1 MNYLDLSIIDIH
13 AALLEGKI
21 TPLELVN
28 EAIFRAKADG
38 NNAFEY
44 ICEKEAIA
52 QVQTLDPTKKNNLL
66 WGIPFV
72 LKDNYSTKGIPTCA
86 SSNILKG
93 YKPIFSSEV
102 YDRLIN
108 QGAILIGKTTLDELA
123 MGGTGTSGHLGTTFN
138 PWDSSHQHLV
148 GGSSCGSAAAISA
161 GIVPLA
167 IGSDTGDSVRKPA
180 SYAGLVGIKPTWGRI
195 SRFGLFPF
203 APSMDHVAYFTR
215 SVKDATL
222 TLETLAGRDVKDM
235 TSSEASV
242 PQYLANINSN
252 IKGLRVAIIDEIIN
266 CIANKE
272 IISSFNKTLLELE
285 KRGAIINHVSLD
297 IKLCKAIYP
306 TYIVISCA
314 EATSNNA
321 NLDGLKFGDR
331 KDGKTY
337 EEVITKTRTEG
348 FSELIKRR
356 FIIGGYS
363 LLKENQE
370 DIFIRAQKCRCLIVN
385 KINEILKDNDIIY
398 SPASPTTAPLV
409 SKNESDK
416 LSNEYLIADNH
427 LIIANFAGL
436 PSLTLP
442 IGFDKG
448 LPFGGSVTGRAFDEQ
463 TVFNIS
469 LALEEITG
477 LINIMP
483 KERRTA

>member
-1 MNYLDLSIIDIH
+1 MDYLDLSIEEIH
-13 AALLEGKI
+13 QAILDGKV
-21 TPLELVN
+21 TPLDLTN
-28 EAIFRAKADG
+28 AAIAKAKADN

-44 ICEKEAIA
+44 ICEKEALEA
-52 QVQTLDPTKKNNLL
+52 VNNLDPTKKNNLL

-72 LKDNYSTKGIPTCA
+72 LKDNFSTKDIPTCA

-93 YKPIFSSEV
+93 YLPIFSSETHLKLV
-102 YDRLIN
+102 E

-123 MGGTGTSGHLGTTFN
+123 MGGTGTSSHLGPTFN
-138 PWDSSHQHLV
+138 PWDPSHKHQI

-180 SYAGLVGIKPTWGRI
+180 SYGGLVGFKPTWGRI

-215 SVKDATL
+215 TVKDSAIV
-222 TLETLAGRDVKDM
+222 LETLAGRDEKDA
-235 TSSEASV
+235 TSSNRPVES
-242 PQYLANINSN
+242 YYKNINSH
-252 IKGLRVAIIDEIIN
+252 IEGLKIAVIDEICEFIT
-266 CIANKE
+266 NKDIRKE
-272 IISSFNKTLLELE
+272 YEKTLLALE

-297 IKLCKAIYP
+297 IQLCKAIYP
-306 TYIVISCA
+306 TYIVLSCA

-321 NLDGLKFGDR
+321 CLDGVKFGQQIE
-331 KDGKTY
+331 GKTY
-337 EEVITKTRTEG
+337 EEVVKNTRTQG

-363 LLKENQE
+363 LLRENRE
-370 DIFIRAQKCRCLIVN
+370 DTFIRAKKVRRLIVDN
-385 KINEILKDNDIIY
+385 INEILKDNDVIY
-398 SPASPTTAPLV
+398 LPASPNTAPLFAD
-409 SKNESDK
+409 NNSDK

-427 LIIANFAGL
+427 LILANFAGL

-442 IGFDKG
+442 IGFSHN
-448 LPFGGSVTGRAFDEQ
+448 LPFGANITGRAFEEQ
-463 TVFNIS
+463 TVLNIS

-477 LINIMP
+477 LKNILP
-483 KERRTA
+483 KERGIA